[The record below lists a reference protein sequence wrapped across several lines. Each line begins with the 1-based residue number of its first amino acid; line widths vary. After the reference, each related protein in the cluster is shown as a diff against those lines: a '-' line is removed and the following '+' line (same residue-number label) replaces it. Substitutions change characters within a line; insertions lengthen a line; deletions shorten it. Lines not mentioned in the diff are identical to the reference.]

1 MNPPD
6 LDAAR
11 FAVLSCLV
19 FLAGFVDAMAGG
31 GGLITLPAY
40 LAVGLPP
47 SLVLGTNKLA
57 STIGTA
63 AAAARFWSALDMNG
77 RVLLPTVL
85 ATMAGAFL
93 GSRLSMMLDPAL
105 IRYLLLGALP
115 LAAFAVLSRR
125 EFGEDDSGSSLP
137 AGRLASRAAAVAFP
151 VGAYDGFF
159 GPGTG
164 TFLALGLSRLC
175 RLSLLRA
182 TALAK
187 AVNLVSNASA
197 LAAFLA
203 GSAVHVR
210 LGLAM
215 GVFSVAGNYAGATV
229 GVKRSALIRPLIALV
244 CGGLFLKILLDVL

>member
-1 MNPPD
+1 MNLPD
-6 LDAAR
+6 LDATR
-11 FAVLSCLV
+11 FAVLACLV

-47 SLVLGTNKLA
+47 SLVLGTNKLG

-63 AAAARFWSALDMNG
+63 AATARFWAKLDMSA
-77 RVLLPTVL
+77 RVLLPAVL
-85 ATMAGAFL
+85 ATMAGSFL
-93 GSRLSMMLDPAL
+93 GARLALLLDPAW
-105 IRYLLLGALP
+105 IRRLLLGALP

-125 EFGEDDSGSSLP
+125 GFGGDDSGSVMP
-137 AGRLASRAAAVAFP
+137 AGRLSSRAMAVVFP
-151 VGAYDGFF
+151 IGAYDGFF

-164 TFLALGLSRLC
+164 TFLALGLSRFC

-182 TALAK
+182 TAWAK
-187 AVNLVSNASA
+187 VINLVSNAAA

-215 GVFSVAGNYAGATV
+215 GVFSVAGNYVGATV
-229 GVKRSALIRPLIALV
+229 GIKRSALIRPVIALV
-244 CGGLFLKILLDVL
+244 CAGLFLNILFGL